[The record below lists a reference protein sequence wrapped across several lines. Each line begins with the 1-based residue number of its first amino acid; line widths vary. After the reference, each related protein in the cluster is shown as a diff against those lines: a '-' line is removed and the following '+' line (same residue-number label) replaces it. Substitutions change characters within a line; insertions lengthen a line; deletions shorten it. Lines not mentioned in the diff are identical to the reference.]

1 MHNKNTAANPFNF
14 LNVFHVD
21 SEKIKRNFI
30 QPDKDFEKFVFEDIN
45 QSIVERFETQAAKY
59 PANIAVKSISSIK
72 NLVYTYQEL
81 NEITNIIAHAIGDYR
96 DIDNK
101 VSNKSAQIGIGLLF
115 EHGAEMIAAMLGV
128 LKSGNFYIP
137 LDPTYP
143 LNRLQYILKDSD
155 ARIILTNNINS
166 AFAQKLANGSNI
178 SIQVL
183 NIENMDLSSM
193 NLSVENPGIKID
205 PSQAAYILYT
215 SGSTG
220 IPKGVV
226 QNHRNVL
233 HFMSVYTNNL
243 HINHDDRL
251 TLLSSYGF
259 DAAVMDIYGALLNGA
274 AVYPYN
280 IKETGKMAEMMNWLC
295 VEEITIYHSVPTV
308 FRLFTD
314 ELTGH
319 DQLPSI
325 RLIVL
330 GGEEV
335 IKKDFLKFKTNFP
348 AHCLFINGL
357 GPTESTVT
365 LQNIIDKKT
374 EIRKELVP
382 VGFPVDRTNVYLLN
396 EDDKEADILQEGEII
411 YASEYLALGYL
422 NNPEKTNEVFGI
434 NPVKGNG
441 RIYRSGDFGK
451 RLPDGAIE
459 FIGRRDF
466 QVKIKGQRIEL
477 PEIESI
483 IDKIPGI
490 KKSIVTCHKY
500 ANDDNFLVGYYVKNK
515 EIIEADIY
523 ETLRSSLPE
532 FMVPRIL
539 KNLDSFPLTPTGK
552 IDRKALPQPDSSWL
566 MDKDIYVAPANVVEQ
581 KLVDIWKEILR
592 LEQIGVC
599 DNFFQSGGHSLKAT
613 ILVSKIHQAFD
624 VSVPL
629 AEIFKNP
636 TIREFAHIISS
647 SLKTHFVDLEPVE
660 EKDYYE
666 PSFNQKRLWF
676 IHQMNPSGLAFNMP
690 GRIELAHKVKDE
702 WIENTLSYLFQRH
715 ESFRTYFKSIDG
727 EPIQCI
733 LNLNEIPVNLSK
745 IDISYMAEKEK
756 QQEQEQIFTK
766 LAGELFGLAQPPL
779 FRLVL
784 LKLAEQQYELMFN
797 MHHIITDGWSM
808 EIIKKDFYAL
818 YEGQRTG
825 KTIDLEL
832 LPFRYRDFAEW
843 QNAQLNDPL
852 KKSDSYQFWKMKLQH
867 GIPEFILPADFSR
880 GRESKAGATY
890 TYFIDQNITQKIK
903 QLAERQNT
911 TLFTVM
917 FSIYIILLSR
927 LSGQKEVVCS
937 IISAGREHPSLYSI
951 VGFFVNSIIYF
962 TNVSFKTPFDNFLDK
977 MKTDT
982 IDLFQHQAYPLE
994 KIFEE
999 LGLKYPDITIS
1010 FNMLHIRD
1018 SAAAVE
1024 FKAAESLPFHSENYH
1039 DTKFD
1044 LEPYVTEYKNG
1055 IHINWSYKKNVFK
1068 PGTIAFIADEYIK
1081 IIDFFTNNPSKSY
1094 IEYRKQISEVK
1105 PTVQQNIQTLSI
1117 AFANQVEKIP
1127 NHIAIKVGIQ
1137 HFTYAELDK
1146 YSNGIACLI
1155 QGSLKASNRNN
1166 KRIGLFFEHG
1176 YDMVASIIGTLKSG
1190 NSYVPLSVSYP
1201 LIRLSYI
1208 LADSES
1214 SLILTNIKNLPT
1226 AARLAEENHIRLAN
1240 VGEVKEF
1247 SPQRLDISGQSLAY
1261 ILYTSGSTGNP
1272 KGVIQNHENILY
1284 YIHNWSRIFSI
1295 TPEDKMTLFSS
1306 FSHDGSVQDMFGALL
1321 NGATLNVF
1329 DVKNREEN
1337 APNLSAFLIKEKITI
1352 WHSVPSLFNY
1362 FVNNIDNYG
1371 KAENFGHLRFILL
1384 GGEPLREHEMTMS
1397 AKYFPY
1403 STLAN
1408 IYGQT
1413 ESSVNSIWLIPSESY
1428 KNYNGLFKIVIGKP
1442 LDNTVIVLMD
1452 EEDNILG
1459 PLETG
1464 EIMVACPHLAL
1475 GYWKN
1480 EEFNQ
1485 KSFFIH
1491 PTYGRMY
1498 RTGDWGR
1505 LLPDGNI
1512 EFIGR
1517 KDNQVK
1523 IRGFRIELGEIESQ
1537 LLKYKGVKGSVV
1549 IFKIDEREEPN
1560 LVAYIVSEND
1570 IPQSNLREYL
1580 LAHLPDYMI
1589 PLHFIKLEKFPLT
1602 STGKIDRKALPG
1614 PEMKN
1619 SDGYSAPRNIIEK
1632 KLVEIWE
1639 EVLGKPASMSIGIDN
1654 NFFQLGGHSL
1664 KATILTAK
1672 IHKALH
1678 VNIPLTKIF
1687 KTPTI
1692 RSLANYI
1699 KTAIKDKYLSIEPVE
1714 KKEYYPLSSAQKR
1727 LYILYQMEREGIEY
1741 NIPSI
1746 SVLDGEIHID
1756 KLERI
1761 FKQLILRHESLKTSF
1776 HMINDEPVQ
1785 KIHDNVKFEIEKL
1798 EGRGAPPWSPDI
1810 IRNYIRPF
1818 DLSKASLLRVGLL
1831 KEKGEKGDRHILM
1844 IDMHHIISDGTSMN
1858 ILVKDFIALYQD
1870 MGLSEL
1876 GLQYKDY
1883 SSWQNSKKHEESIK
1897 QQEHFWI
1904 NEFAGEIPVLELPT
1918 DYLRPVVQNFEGSRI
1933 RFEID
1938 KNITDLL
1945 KKLTIETDVTL
1956 YILLLSMYTVFLSKL
1971 TNQEDIVIGSPIA
1984 GRRHADLENII
1995 GMFVNTLAFRNYPLG
2010 KKTFIGFLQEVKE
2023 RTLSALEN
2031 QDYQYEELVE
2041 VVALS
2046 RDVSRNPLFDTMLV
2060 LQNFDTQE
2068 IKIPGLKLAPY
2079 EYENKTSK
2087 FDLTLTGI

>member
-1 MHNKNTAANPFNF
+1 
-14 LNVFHVD
+14 
-21 SEKIKRNFI
+21 
-30 QPDKDFEKFVFEDIN
+30 
-45 QSIVERFETQAAKY
+45 
-59 PANIAVKSISSIK
+59 
-72 NLVYTYQEL
+72 
-81 NEITNIIAHAIGDYR
+81 
-96 DIDNK
+96 
-101 VSNKSAQIGIGLLF
+101 
-115 EHGAEMIAAMLGV
+115 
-128 LKSGNFYIP
+128 
-137 LDPTYP
+137 
-143 LNRLQYILKDSD
+143 
-155 ARIILTNNINS
+155 
-166 AFAQKLANGSNI
+166 
-178 SIQVL
+178 
-183 NIENMDLSSM
+183 
-193 NLSVENPGIKID
+193 
-205 PSQAAYILYT
+205 
-215 SGSTG
+215 
-220 IPKGVV
+220 
-226 QNHRNVL
+226 
-233 HFMSVYTNNL
+233 
-243 HINHDDRL
+243 
-251 TLLSSYGF
+251 
-259 DAAVMDIYGALLNGA
+259 
-274 AVYPYN
+274 
-280 IKETGKMAEMMNWLC
+280 
-295 VEEITIYHSVPTV
+295 
-308 FRLFTD
+308 
-314 ELTGH
+314 
-319 DQLPSI
+319 
-325 RLIVL
+325 
-330 GGEEV
+330 
-335 IKKDFLKFKTNFP
+335 
-348 AHCLFINGL
+348 
-357 GPTESTVT
+357 
-365 LQNIIDKKT
+365 
-374 EIRKELVP
+374 
-382 VGFPVDRTNVYLLN
+382 
-396 EDDKEADILQEGEII
+396 
-411 YASEYLALGYL
+411 
-422 NNPEKTNEVFGI
+422 
-434 NPVKGNG
+434 
-441 RIYRSGDFGK
+441 
-451 RLPDGAIE
+451 
-459 FIGRRDF
+459 
-466 QVKIKGQRIEL
+466 
-477 PEIESI
+477 
-483 IDKIPGI
+483 
-490 KKSIVTCHKY
+490 
-500 ANDDNFLVGYYVKNK
+500 
-515 EIIEADIY
+515 
-523 ETLRSSLPE
+523 
-532 FMVPRIL
+532 
-539 KNLDSFPLTPTGK
+539 
-552 IDRKALPQPDSSWL
+552 
-566 MDKDIYVAPANVVEQ
+566 
-581 KLVDIWKEILR
+581 
-592 LEQIGVC
+592 
-599 DNFFQSGGHSLKAT
+599 
-613 ILVSKIHQAFD
+613 
-624 VSVPL
+624 
-629 AEIFKNP
+629 
-636 TIREFAHIISS
+636 
-647 SLKTHFVDLEPVE
+647 
-660 EKDYYE
+660 
-666 PSFNQKRLWF
+666 
-676 IHQMNPSGLAFNMP
+676 
-690 GRIELAHKVKDE
+690 
-702 WIENTLSYLFQRH
+702 
-715 ESFRTYFKSIDG
+715 
-727 EPIQCI
+727 
-733 LNLNEIPVNLSK
+733 
-745 IDISYMAEKEK
+745 
-756 QQEQEQIFTK
+756 
-766 LAGELFGLAQPPL
+766 
-779 FRLVL
+779 
-784 LKLAEQQYELMFN
+784 
-797 MHHIITDGWSM
+797 
-808 EIIKKDFYAL
+808 
-818 YEGQRTG
+818 
-825 KTIDLEL
+825 
-832 LPFRYRDFAEW
+832 
-843 QNAQLNDPL
+843 
-852 KKSDSYQFWKMKLQH
+852 H

-2087 FDLTLTGI
+2087 FDLTLTGIETQEKLLFIFQYSTKLFKEETINRFIGYFKNIINNVILDKDREISDFEIITEKEKKQILFEFNNTEAEYPKDKTIEQLFAEQVLRTGDHIAIVGFVGEANEEVKKIHSSYRELDSQSNHIANQLKSRHVKPGAIIAIMVEPTLEMVIGIMGILKVGGVFLPIEPGSPIDRVNRILDDSHTGILLTKSQQSPQSQQFHLPISFNTNIEIIHIDRDVKPGESQSIISHTGPADPLYVIYTSGTTGSPKGVLIAHKNIINYVYWFIRTINLSANDRAILTSSFAFDAFYTQFFSSLLTGCELHVIPRETFLFAERLLNYLRQNKITYIKVTPSLFNLIVDNPGFSVENLKELRFVMLGGEAINVQDVEKAHKLCPHVHMMNHYGPTETTIGSIARFLDFTQFEAYKNAPTIGKPLHNTWVYILDKAFKVIPIGVAGGLYIGGDGVGMGYINKPGLTAEKFDQDLWNKIDDHFGEKGGLNSIFSKKASLILYKTGDLARWHEDGNIQFLGRSDDQVKIRGYRIEPGEIENRLLKYNNVKE